1 MFLAL
6 FLMSFVTGTVGTVA
20 MLITLYLPAL
30 WNGLHYDTVGAIGSV
45 VTKTV
50 NERSRV
56 LGAILLLIGGIAFA
70 NFYGFFVLMFENG
83 TLEPSHYMLF
93 ANSQWSVNL
102 FYPFVGAVG
111 GLGHGVFM
119 SLITTF
125 IITDFHPVKEYRN
138 MIPLIISF
146 IVGHMVYGAV
156 VLFYQS
162 QFLQLMLN

>member
-6 FLMSFVTGTVGTVA
+6 FLTSFVAGTVGTVA

-30 WNGLHYDTVGAIGSV
+30 WNGMHYDTVGAIGSV
-45 VTKTV
+45 ITKKV
-50 NERSRV
+50 DKRSRV
-56 LGAILLLIGGIAFA
+56 LGAILLLIGGIVFA

-83 TLEPSHYMLF
+83 TLEPSYYMLL
-93 ANSQWSVNL
+93 ADSKWSINL
-102 FYPFVGAVG
+102 FYPFIGAVG

-125 IITDFHPVKEYRN
+125 IITDFHPVEKYRN

-146 IVGHMVYGAV
+146 IFGHMVYGAV
-156 VLFYQS
+156 VLFYQA
-162 QFLQLMLN
+162 QILQLMLS